1 MLPILFFLI
10 LSVFFPTVVSAHSE
24 VQIIEMTK
32 DGFNP
37 QSVTVDHNQ
46 TIIFLNRDDVPRWP
60 ASNSH
65 PMHDVYPEFD
75 PKNSIE
81 PGASWPFKPQK
92 IGTWKYHDHLF
103 PHMRGIIV
111 VNAESSVVKTM
122 DVKEKLPEENLS
134 QKTREK
140 KGLFYIAWD
149 AITKLFTNIQQ
160 IFMPQDKL
168 QSPSKTA
175 FIQLP
180 AEKQSEMIK
189 QIAKDDPKDAWKYLK
204 DVYKNENG
212 AAGNVHDLAHST
224 GNLLY
229 SSYGLKGL
237 SFCSEEF
244 AFGCYHGFLDKAF
257 AENLDQLLDA
267 ERACLELDA
276 RKEVSGPVASCIHG
290 IGHGVASYYLT
301 EDLEASLETCNKLTK
316 GDHYC
321 FDGVFME
328 FVRNAPD
335 TFFHK
340 DNPLYPCNQFENEE
354 TYAVA
359 CGRNQPSL
367 LLNRFQMRIND
378 VATACESSTSV
389 PFKKACFDAIGFV
402 LASYGNVDQ
411 VISGCYSITDTNFRT
426 SCMQAAAGEL
436 VFQQVP
442 GWVEK
447 SRAVCKALPTDSQ
460 TECLDYVQN
469 IMNEYGR
476 KAN

>member
-1 MLPILFFLI
+1 MLFVILFLI
-10 LSVFFPTVVSAHSE
+10 LSLFFPTTVSAHSE
-24 VQIIEMTK
+24 VQIIEITK

-37 QSVTVDHNQ
+37 QSVIVDHNQ
-46 TIIFLNRDDVPRWP
+46 TIIFLNRDEVPRWP

-65 PMHDVYPEFD
+65 PSHDVYPEFD

-103 PHMRGIIV
+103 PHMRGVII
-111 VNAESSVVKTM
+111 VNAETSVVKTM
-122 DVKEKLPEENLS
+122 DVKEKLSEENPPKETS
-134 QKTREK
+134 EK

-149 AITKLFTNIQQ
+149 AITKLFTNIKQVF
-160 IFMPQDKL
+160 IPQDKF
-168 QSPSKTA
+168 QSPSKIV

-180 AEKQSEMIK
+180 PEKQTEVIK
-189 QIAKDDPKDAWKYLK
+189 KIAKDDPKDAWKYLK

-212 AAGNVHDLAHST
+212 AAGSVHDLAHIT

-229 SSYGLKGL
+229 SSYGLTGL
-237 SFCSEEF
+237 SFCSQEF

-257 AENLDQLLDA
+257 ANNLDHLLDT
-267 ERACLELDA
+267 EKACLELDA
-276 RKEVSGPVASCIHG
+276 NKEVTGPVASCIHG

-316 GDHYC
+316 GSHYC

-335 TFFHK
+335 SFFHK
-340 DNPLYPCNQFENEE
+340 DNPLYPCNQFDQEE

-367 LLNRFQMRIND
+367 LLNRFHMNISE
-378 VATACESSTSV
+378 VAVACESSTSM
-389 PFKKACFDAIGFV
+389 PFKKACFDAIGFTLV
-402 LASYGNVDQ
+402 SSGDVEQ
-411 VISGCYSITDTNFRT
+411 VISGCQSIADTNFRT
-426 SCMQAAAGEL
+426 SCMQSAAGEM
-436 VFQQVP
+436 VFQQIP
-442 GWVEK
+442 RWMEK
-447 SRAVCKALPTDSQ
+447 SHAICEALPIDSQ
-460 TECLDYVQN
+460 KECLNNVQN
-469 IMNEYGR
+469 IVDDYGR
-476 KAN
+476 R